1 MSSLLK
7 QAVTRLSRPPAAV
20 RCGMRSTSTLFAPA
34 ATSAGLLGISGTA
47 HTAGCPAASLPW
59 RHNMHSL
66 QAMLMTCFWDQGD
79 HAISHGRC
87 TYDGGL
93 TWCLSLCLA
102 AVCRARLCFCI
113 SVYLCCPGHACDYS
127 AEI

>member
-20 RCGMRSTSTLFAPA
+20 CCGMRSTSTLFAPA
-34 ATSAGLLGISGTA
+34 ATNVGLQGNSGTA
-47 HTAGCPAASLPW
+47 HTAGCPAARRPG
-59 RHNMHSL
+59 RYNMHSL
-66 QAMLMTCFWDQGD
+66 QAMLMTCFWGEGH

-87 TYDGGL
+87 TDDDGL

-113 SVYLCCPGHACDYS
+113 SVYLCCPGQTCDYS
-127 AEI
+127 AEL